1 MKELAIQITTDP
13 EHKFDLALALDDLD
27 AATDIARTVPK
38 HEAEHKWKSIGDRAL
53 AVWRFELAKE
63 AFERANDLSALLLL
77 LLSVGDREGL
87 KELAEK
93 TIEKGQNNL
102 AFATLLQL
110 GDANACVDLLVK
122 TQRQPE
128 AALFARTYAPRL
140 AIFTLRCYFCTR
152 RLILD
157 RTARYQKQ

>member
-13 EHKFDLALALDDLD
+13 EHKFDLALSLDDLD
-27 AATDIARTVPK
+27 AATEIARTVPE

-53 AVWRFELAKE
+53 AIWRFELAKE
-63 AFERANDLSALLLL
+63 AFERANDLSALSLL

-87 KELAEK
+87 QELSQKAAD
-93 TIEKGQNNL
+93 KGQNHL

-110 GDANACVDLLVK
+110 GDASACVDLLIK

-128 AALFARTYAPRL
+128 AAMFARTYAPRL
-140 AIFTLRCYFCTR
+140 ASFYSFLG
-152 RLILD
+152 
-157 RTARYQKQ
+157 

>member
-1 MKELAIQITTDP
+1 MKELAIQMTTDP
-13 EHKFDLALALDDLD
+13 EHKFELALSLDDLD
-27 AATDIARTVPK
+27 AATEIARSVPE

-77 LLSVGDREGL
+77 FLSVGDRDGL
-87 KELAEK
+87 QELAAK
-93 TIEKGQNNL
+93 ATDKGENNL

-110 GDANACVDLLVK
+110 GDAGACVELLIK

-128 AALFARTYAPRL
+128 AAIFARTYAPR
-140 AIFTLRCYFCTR
+140 
-152 RLILD
+152 
-157 RTARYQKQ
+157 